1 MNRALITVTFKLHS
15 IASTP
20 ARATRVDASTP
31 PSRRPSRLRA
41 RRRDGAIARALEPR
55 ARRRGRDDRD
65 AASRGGGGGGGAG
78 GAPPP
83 RGGGGGAR
91 ARGVDGGALA
101 RAKARRR
108 GRDAAR
114 RRDAELG
121 ARDGEDRRDVVVGAG
136 RHARATR
143 GRALRATDDARG
155 FTIATLVF
163 KRPVYRAPCCVIIHR
178 TVYAYDA

>member
-65 AASRGGGGGGGAG
+65 AASRVARRARRAIGAR
-78 GAPPP
+78 AH
-83 RGGGGGAR
+83 RGRARGAR

-101 RAKARRR
+101 RAKPRRR
-108 GRDAAR
+108 VRDAAR

-155 FTIATLVF
+155 FMIATLV
-163 KRPVYRAPCCVIIHR
+163 YCAPYIGHLGV
-178 TVYAYDA
+178 